1 MQDHFGFSDEQMEIL
16 SKQKIGIPEL
26 FKFAKEFDPSGNMVP
41 IGYINLLTYI
51 DKKGDFT
58 NKPVFKTKLICEQIF
73 ENLNIKDKIAV
84 HEYMGDME
92 DGVF

>member
-1 MQDHFGFSDEQMEIL
+1 MQEHFKFTDEQMGVLE
-16 SKQKIGIPEL
+16 KQKIGIPEL
-26 FKFAKEFDPSGNMVP
+26 FKFAREFDPTGNMCEV
-41 IGYINLLTYI
+41 GYINLLCYI

-58 NKPVFKTKLICEQIF
+58 QKPVFKTKLICEQIF

-84 HEYMGDME
+84 HEYLGDKE